1 VIVRITPVFTVNDPE
16 PLRRIVEAGG
26 GIAVMPRSFVED
38 ALTSGALV
46 EVLPGWSLRTATINA
61 VYRVE
66 LGRSRNVRAFVD
78 HMIGYLSE
86 RALEK

>member
-1 VIVRITPVFTVNDPE
+1 MVDLVCRLERDPE
-16 PLRRIVEAGG
+16 PLRRIADAGG
-26 GIAVMPRSFVED
+26 GTAVMPRSYVED

-46 EVLPGWSLRTATINA
+46 EVLPGWSLRSTTINA

-66 LGRSRNVRAFVD
+66 LRRSRNVRAFVD

-86 RALEK
+86 RNLKE